1 MRRLVSVAR
10 AARVIG
16 IARGE
21 LQVQIRRGEL
31 PTFEGQVDLDLLQD
45 LYPTVRLEHS
55 AAVERVRHIKETAYG
70 RRVVDA
76 VLVEEE
82 MQAHK
87 ARRLQRDLDIER
99 LKVRRY
105 EDLVGELGKQ
115 LNTLQQEATREQALT
130 ISCIKGWLLQQ
141 MKKL

>member
-16 IARGE
+16 VGRGE
-21 LQVQIRRGEL
+21 LQGQIRRGEL
-31 PTFEGQVDLDLLQD
+31 PTFEGQIDLDLLQD

-55 AAVERVRHIKETAYG
+55 VAVERVRHIKETAFG

-99 LKVRRY
+99 LKVRHH
-105 EDLVGELGKQ
+105 EDLVSDLGKQ
-115 LNTLQQEATREQALT
+115 LNILQQQATREQALT

>member
-10 AARVIG
+10 AAKVIG
-16 IARGE
+16 IARRE
-21 LQVQIRRGEL
+21 LQGQIRRGEL

-55 AAVERVRHIKETAYG
+55 AAVERVRHIKETAFG

-76 VLVEEE
+76 VMAEEE

-99 LKVRRY
+99 LKVRHH
-105 EDLVGELGKQ
+105 EDLVRDLGKQ
-115 LNTLQQEATREQALT
+115 LNMLQQQATREQALT

>member
-16 IARGE
+16 IGRGE
-21 LQVQIRRGEL
+21 LQGQIRRGEL
-31 PTFEGQVDLDLLQD
+31 PTFEGQIDLDLLQD

-55 AAVERVRHIKETAYG
+55 VAVERVRHIKETAFG

-76 VLVEEE
+76 VLAEDE

-99 LKVRRY
+99 LKVRHH
-105 EDLVGELGKQ
+105 EDLVRELGKQ
-115 LNTLQQEATREQALT
+115 LNILQQQATREQALT